1 MHYSK
6 EIGMR
11 IKKRRLSMGY
21 TQKDL
26 IDIIAKELNDDE
38 KLISEKQLSRI
49 ECGTSGTT
57 LENFCL
63 IFKAL
68 EKTPNYF
75 MLGISDDSSSEA
87 KQLIRLI
94 DEHLKECREEKL
106 KIILLLVKTLA
117 YTEE

>member
-1 MHYSK
+1 
-6 EIGMR
+6 
-11 IKKRRLSMGY
+11 MGY

-49 ECGTSGTT
+49 ERGTSGTT

-94 DEHLKECREEKL
+94 NEHLKECSEDKL